1 MIYTVKNT
9 QTGETKTLTK
19 NAFERFFD
27 NRNYL
32 DYVIIKKNMDEVN
45 Q

>member
-19 NAFERFFD
+19 AAFERFFD
-27 NRNYL
+27 NRDYL
-32 DYVIIKKNMDEVN
+32 DYIVVNKNMNDVT